1 MVGSKSLPEDSVVVL
16 LVEDDSEIREILKV
30 DLESSGMTVLIAAD
44 GEEALHKAQT
54 LLPDVILLDIM
65 IPKVDGFTVA
75 RTLKKDK
82 STRHIPILML
92 TVADSKRDII
102 KGLDAG
108 AIDYITKPFFLPE
121 VKARINSVDTL

>member
-1 MVGSKSLPEDSVVVL
+1 MGSKFQPEHSVAVL
-16 LVEDDSEIREILKV
+16 IVEDDSELREILQME
-30 DLESSGMTVLIAAD
+30 LESDGKTVLIAAD
-44 GEEALHKAQT
+44 GEEALNKAQT

-65 IPKVDGFTVA
+65 IPKVDGFNVT

-92 TVADSKRDII
+92 TVAGRKKDII

-108 AIDYITKPFFLPE
+108 AIDYITKPCLLYTSPSP
-121 VKARINSVDTL
+121 RD